1 MDTKHTNNNIN
12 NNSQRNWNNKTT
24 TILGIRMV
32 KAYNNSPLV
41 EAVCQIEFSDDT
53 EWDEKIPDR
62 LYDRIKGDFPNRT
75 SRIKTSCPGMPEGKK
90 QDQVKINKTEYIVFS
105 NDNKKIEISV
115 CNKKCLLVRVLK
127 PYPSWETFNSTIEF
141 AIANLSEISTIKK
154 ISKSRLYYYN
164 IIETNRET
172 VDEYDYFKLI
182 PKIPKGL
189 PQTMS
194 DFIIGCEF
202 PFTEN
207 NAICKTVITTTQK
220 DQKNDQK
227 NVQFSFS
234 LDYSSTRSNNLTT
247 DNIIEWIQTA
257 HNTIMDIFENSITT
271 KLKNIIIK

>member
-1 MDTKHTNNNIN
+1 
-12 NNSQRNWNNKTT
+12 
-24 TILGIRMV
+24 
-32 KAYNNSPLV
+32 
-41 EAVCQIEFSDDT
+41 
-53 EWDEKIPDR
+53 
-62 LYDRIKGDFPNRT
+62 
-75 SRIKTSCPGMPEGKK
+75 
-90 QDQVKINKTEYIVFS
+90 
-105 NDNKKIEISV
+105 
-115 CNKKCLLVRVLK
+115 
-127 PYPSWETFNSTIEF
+127 
-141 AIANLSEISTIKK
+141 
-154 ISKSRLYYYN
+154 LYYYN